1 MTSEK
6 FDALVHRLEKEAQD
20 SPKRYAVRV
29 ALLACLGYAFLFCAL
44 SCLIAVLV
52 LIGVT
57 IFFSKGNLML
67 LKMAIA
73 PAVAAAAILQA
84 LSVSFPKPQG
94 VRLDRGSSPALFA
107 MLDEVRAPLKAPAFH
122 EVLLT
127 EDFNAAVSQVP
138 RLGLFGWQRNY
149 LLLGLPLMQALT
161 PQQFR
166 AVVAHEAGHLSGNH
180 GRFGGWIYRVRQT
193 WIQVLEEMHKSKQRR
208 TAAWF
213 RRFFDWYAPC
223 FSAYSFVLA
232 RGNEYQADR
241 CAAEVAGTSAASQA
255 LVALE
260 LHGRFLQ
267 ERFWP
272 ELYKQVEQKPQPP
285 PVFEALTQAF
295 QTQFAPED
303 ARAYFHQAL
312 GAETGT
318 LDTYPSLSDR
328 LRALGYKA
336 NLEEAFQEALTQ
348 FGTESAAAHCFGPNA
363 AAPQAQLEQEWVKQA
378 APGWE
383 KQHRQI
389 QEGRIYLSGLN
400 EKAQN
405 GSLTPEEAWRQACLT
420 LSCGKTEDAE
430 ALFQKVIAEDPA
442 HSGAQFALG
451 KVLLQQNNP
460 NGLSHLEAAM
470 TADPDTTLEACATAA
485 DFCQRQGRRE
495 EVAQFQR
502 RAEER
507 RALLRQ
513 AHAEREEVGSSAR
526 FEPHGL
532 SPAATE
538 ELAAQLQQ
546 FRDVKTAYV
555 VRKTVKYLPEH
566 PFYVLWIVPGF
577 ITSSKNQDI
586 LRQIAPQIKFS
597 GQMHIFVVD
606 GSDLRILKIRRSC
619 KDAVIYRR
627 SGIKSPAHP
636 RSLEPLRGRGRPE

>member
-1 MTSEK
+1 MTSKK
-6 FDALVHRLEKEAQD
+6 FDALVHRLETEAQD
-20 SPKRYAVRV
+20 SPKRYALRV
-29 ALLACLGYAFLFCAL
+29 ALLACLGYAFLFFAL
-44 SCLIAVLV
+44 GCLIAVLA

-57 IFFSKGNLML
+57 VFFSKGNLML
-67 LKMAIA
+67 LKVAIA

-94 VRLDRGSSPALFA
+94 VRLNRETSPTLFA
-107 MLDEVRAPLKAPAFH
+107 MLDEVRAALKAPAFH

-127 EDFNAAVSQVP
+127 EDFNAAVVQVP

-208 TAAWF
+208 TAAWL

-232 RGNEYQADR
+232 RGNEYEADR
-241 CAAEVAGTSAASQA
+241 CAAEVAGAPAASQA
-255 LVALE
+255 LVTLA

-267 ERFWP
+267 EQFWP
-272 ELYKQVEQKPQPP
+272 EIYKQVEQKPQPP
-285 PVFEALTQAF
+285 LVFKALTQAF

-303 ARAYFHQAL
+303 AQTYFHQEI
-312 GAETGT
+312 GTETGT
-318 LDTYPSLSDR
+318 QDTHPSLSNR
-328 LRALGYKA
+328 LQALGYTA
-336 NLEEAFQEALTQ
+336 NLEEAFQEAVTL
-348 FGTESAAAHCFGPNA
+348 FGTESAATHCFGPNA
-363 AAPQAQLEQEWVKQA
+363 GVFQAQLEQEWVKQTT
-378 APGWE
+378 PGWE

-405 GSLTPEEAWRQACLT
+405 GSLTPDEAWRQACLT
-420 LSCGKTEDAE
+420 LSCGKAEDAG
-430 ALFQKVIAEDPA
+430 ALFQKIIAEDPA
-442 HSGAQFALG
+442 HCGAQFALG
-451 KVLLQQNNP
+451 KILLQQDNP
-460 NGLSHLEAAM
+460 DGLSHLETAM
-470 TADPDTTLEACATAA
+470 TADPDITLEACAAA
-485 DFCQRQGRRE
+485 AEFCQRQGRHKQ
-495 EVAQFQR
+495 VAEFQR

-507 RALLRQ
+507 RALLRR
-513 AHAEREEVGSSAR
+513 AHAEREEVGSSAQ

-532 SPAATE
+532 SSAVTE
-538 ELAAQLQQ
+538 ELAAQLRQL
-546 FRDVKTAYV
+546 RDVKAAYV
-555 VRKTVKYLPEH
+555 VRKKVKHLPEH

-577 ITSSKNQDI
+577 ITASKNQDI
-586 LRQIAPQIKFS
+586 LRQIVPQIKFS

-606 GSDLRILKIRRSC
+606 GSDLRVLKIRRSC
-619 KDAVIYRR
+619 KDALIYRR
-627 SGIKSPAHP
+627 
-636 RSLEPLRGRGRPE
+636 